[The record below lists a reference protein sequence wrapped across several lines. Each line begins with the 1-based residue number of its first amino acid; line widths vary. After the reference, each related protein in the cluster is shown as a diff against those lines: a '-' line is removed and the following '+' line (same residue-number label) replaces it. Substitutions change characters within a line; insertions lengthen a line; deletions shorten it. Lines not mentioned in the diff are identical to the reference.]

1 MDNKLILNK
10 DFSNFRNK
18 KNNNKI
24 KQALNSLK
32 DVECFLQNFY
42 KYKNYYELY
51 KILKNCSK

>member
-1 MDNKLILNK
+1 MDNKLILNQ

-24 KQALNSLK
+24 KKAFNSLK

-42 KYKNYYELY
+42 KYKNYYKLY